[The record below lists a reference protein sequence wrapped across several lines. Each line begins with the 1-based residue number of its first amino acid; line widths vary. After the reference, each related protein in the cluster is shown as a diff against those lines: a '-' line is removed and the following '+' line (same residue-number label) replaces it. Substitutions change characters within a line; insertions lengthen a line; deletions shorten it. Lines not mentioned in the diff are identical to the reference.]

1 MSSFWSS
8 QNIEPKRSYRWVG
21 LINMMN
27 AHSDGIDHGPKPFLV
42 RSFRRP
48 QMQINVEKIINSY
61 TSENS
66 LNTKHY
72 SWDDFSISLID
83 IQQEELNTSKN
94 IYDWLTSLGYQPQ
107 QDLNHLSRL
116 FTNLYRPDKL
126 SLTLQH
132 IDDNGNPFEQ
142 WEFLGTQPSSI
153 DFGGEASYDSDEPV
167 IVTLNFAYVAA
178 KYTSLG
184 GF

>member
-27 AHSDGIDHGPKPFLV
+27 ANSDSIDHGPKPFLV
-42 RSFRRP
+42 KTFRRP
-48 QMQINVEKIINSY
+48 MMSINVEKVINSF
-61 TSENS
+61 TSENT

-72 SWDDFSISLID
+72 SWDDFSLSIMD
-83 IQQEELNTSKN
+83 IQEDELNASKN
-94 IYDWLTSLGYQPQ
+94 IYQWLTSLGYQPQ

-116 FTNLYRPDKL
+116 FTNLYRPEKL

-132 IDDNGNPFEQ
+132 INAEGSPFEQ
-142 WEFLGTQPSSI
+142 WEFLEAQPTSI
-153 DFGGEASYDSDEPV
+153 DFGADANYDSDEPV

-178 KYTSLG
+178 KYVPLG